1 MSRWLRGIAFA
12 AFSVGVASCGVLEA
26 RYQQPPLA
34 VADAWPIPPQATA
47 GVAAD
52 IGWRDFFVDERLRK
66 LIALSLEHNRDL
78 RVAVLT
84 VDKARAAYHVQ
95 RSYRLPEIVAN
106 GSATRERIAPVE
118 FGQPASAR
126 GQTTKFYSASLGVTS
141 FEFDLFGRV
150 ASLSHAAL
158 QQYFAQ
164 SEARRAAQLSLIA
177 EVANAYLALAADLEH
192 LRIGEDTLAS
202 QDASYKLIEKRYAA
216 GAASSLDLQQSKTT
230 VESARSDA
238 ARYAGAVAIDKN
250 ALMVLVGVPIG
261 DELLPTEFNPV
272 VSGVAPL
279 PVGLPS
285 TVLLRRPDV
294 LQAEHVLRSAD
305 ASIGAARAAFFPT
318 ISLTGNV
325 GSVST
330 DLSGL
335 FKSGTGTWSFVPQI
349 SIPIFAAGRATAN
362 LRSAKADRDIAIARY
377 EQAIQTSFREVA
389 DALALTGTLQ
399 RQTEAQQSLVD
410 ATSEV
415 FKLSEARYRSGKD
428 SYLTLLDAQRNDYAA
443 RQNLVATQMSEQSN
457 RVTLYKALGGGWVES
472 HN

>member
-1 MSRWLRGIAFA
+1 
-12 AFSVGVASCGVLEA
+12 
-26 RYQQPPLA
+26 
-34 VADAWPIPPQATA
+34 
-47 GVAAD
+47 
-52 IGWRDFFVDERLRK
+52 
-66 LIALSLEHNRDL
+66 
-78 RVAVLT
+78 
-84 VDKARAAYHVQ
+84 VQ
-95 RSYRLPEIVAN
+95 RSYRLPEIDAN
-106 GSATRERIAPVE
+106 GSATRERISPVE
-118 FGQPASAR
+118 FGLPASAG
-126 GQTTKFYSASLGVTS
+126 GQVTKFYSAGLGITN

-177 EVANAYLALAADLEH
+177 EVANAYLTLAADLEH
-192 LRIGEDTLAS
+192 QRIGEDTLAS
-202 QDASYKLIEKRYAA
+202 QDASFKLIEKRYTA
-216 GAASSLDLQQSKTT
+216 GAASALDLQQAKTT

-238 ARYAGAVAIDKN
+238 ARYAGAVAVDKN
-250 ALMVLVGVPIG
+250 ALMVLVGVSI
-261 DELLPTEFNPV
+261 DADLLPGDFNPA

-279 PVGLPS
+279 PAGLPS

-294 LQAEHVLRSAD
+294 LQAEHVLRAAD

-335 FKSGTGTWSFVPQI
+335 FKSGTGTWSFAPQI
-349 SIPIFAAGRATAN
+349 SVPIFAAGRATAN
-362 LRSAKADRDIAIARY
+362 LRSATADRDIAIAHY
-377 EQAIQTSFREVA
+377 EQAIQMSFREVA
-389 DALALTGTLQ
+389 DALALTETLR
-399 RQTEAQQSLVD
+399 RQTQAQQSLVE

-415 FKLSEARYRSGKD
+415 FKLSEARYKSGKD

-443 RQNLVATQMSEQSN
+443 RQALVATQMSEQSN

-472 HN
+472 RQ